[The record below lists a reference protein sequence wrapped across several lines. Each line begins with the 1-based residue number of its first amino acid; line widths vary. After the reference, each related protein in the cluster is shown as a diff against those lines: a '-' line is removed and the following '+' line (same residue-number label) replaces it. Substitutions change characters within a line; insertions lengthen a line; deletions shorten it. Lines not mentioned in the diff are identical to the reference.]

1 MRRFLVICIFCAGG
15 LVLIGSGCATKSTGS
30 STPAVEVKTPRIPP
44 LPDGVVLHQDKDIQ
58 GVWLAPGF
66 SFDQYDALYILPTD
80 FKAVERPNEKE
91 MRAFAIVSLQEQFQ
105 TEARLSGLYKTVA
118 ISTNDI
124 PAGSRCLTLQNTIIE
139 YEKGGGGAR
148 YFAGMF
154 GAGQPVIKVR
164 GLMYDG
170 DRLVFVFEAK
180 RSGESPSARL
190 NDGFMSDQ
198 DIQQNDIRDLTSDM
212 ADCMKRNSKPVVAK

>member
-1 MRRFLVICIFCAGG
+1 MRRLLVICIFCAGG
-15 LVLIGSGCATKSTGS
+15 LVLLGSGCSTKTGPGS
-30 STPAVEVKTPRIPP
+30 PDTEVKPARTPP
-44 LPDGVVLHQDKDIQ
+44 LPDGVTLHKDKDIQ

-91 MRAFAIVSLQEQFQ
+91 MRAFAVVSLQEQFQ
-105 TEARLSGLYKTVA
+105 TAARLSGLFKAVA

-124 PAGSRCLTLQNTIIE
+124 PAGSRCLSLQNTIVE

-148 YFAGMF
+148 YFAGVF

-190 NDGFMSDQ
+190 NGAFMSDQ
-198 DIQQNDIRDLTSDM
+198 EIQQYDIRDLTSDM
-212 ADCMKRNSKPVVAK
+212 LDCMERNSKPVVSK